1 MLGGAREIALS
12 KRSCSSFLPSN
23 MLPKVPSNMLSAKL
37 SKEESNVASM
47 AERVRAAPGSFRDE
61 YLRIGCGRKPKE
73 IGMWSPE
80 KVLVA
85 NGASLQHFPIAKAY
99 ARR

>member
-1 MLGGAREIALS
+1 
-12 KRSCSSFLPSN
+12 
-23 MLPKVPSNMLSAKL
+23 MLSNKLCAKL
-37 SKEESNVASM
+37 REKESNVAYM
-47 AERVRAAPGSFRDE
+47 EARDCAAPSGFRDE